1 MKLLMFLYIIGNS
14 KLVRNS
20 QNTLK
25 HHKKSL
31 AKTDSKLATLL
42 SKLHGQNK
50 GGLGPE
56 TIK

>member
-1 MKLLMFLYIIGNS
+1 MFLYIIGNS